1 MPSERQTEAVVR
13 SHFAAHLDEVTLE
26 EQESESPRI
35 AKLLRRASKSGHGPG
50 RPDFIVRFH
59 NEPCLLAVVEC
70 KANVSRHESAER
82 NDFAGHAV
90 DGALHYAEHLNKGF
104 DVLAIA
110 VSGTARRHRVSHF
123 LRLQSEREPREI
135 FGDGLL
141 APHEYIKGYRDDEG
155 KYRQDFTALQRFI
168 QELNDTLHIDKVTE
182 GDRALLISAVL
193 IALER
198 SSFRNAYSTEAQ
210 PQVLAKMTADAAV
223 ESLRDAGVEKE
234 RLDVI
239 KRAFDFLT
247 VSPVL
252 STKPGELV
260 EIIASID
267 ENVNSFRKTHQYR
280 DVLGTLYVEFLRHA
294 NSDKGL
300 GIVLTP
306 PHITEFFAEL
316 ARVNAKSIVYDSCVG
331 TGGFLISAMKRM
343 IDDAKGDS
351 TVERRIKHSQ
361 LYGVELQSTIYPLAV
376 SNMFIHQDGK
386 TNILHGS
393 CFDEEMVQHISSLKP
408 TVGLL
413 NPPYKAD
420 KRRDVEEL
428 KFVAYNLRC
437 LHPGGTCVA
446 LVPMQAALSQSG
458 KVADWKRELL
468 ASHTLEAVCSMP
480 NELFFNSKVG
490 VVACVMVFTAHQP
503 HPVGKEVFLGYFKDD
518 GFKKRKI
525 GGRQDVEGCW
535 KDIRERWL
543 AHYLNRR
550 TTHGLSANV
559 VLGAEDEW
567 GPEAHLETDYSVLQD
582 EMFERSLHDYSTFLF
597 RCQQRGVVSDERIGA
612 HTALRDTST
621 WGRFLLTD
629 LFRVSGTTT
638 TPPRELDYHQPGAHP
653 YVTTQATNNGVGDFY
668 DHFTED
674 GGVITVDSAVVGYC
688 AYQAEAFSASDHV
701 EKLTPRFSMTASAA
715 MFLATILNRE
725 QYRYNYGLKRAQ
737 KRLRRESLR
746 LPCTRRG
753 DPDWRYIEKYIGG
766 LRYSANL
773 NSRP

>member
-26 EQESESPRI
+26 EQESDSPRI

-90 DGALHYAEHLNKGF
+90 DGALHYAEHLSKGF

-198 SSFRNAYSTEAQ
+198 SSFRNAYSREAQ
-210 PQVLAKMTADAAV
+210 PQVLAKMTVDAAV

-239 KRAFDFLT
+239 KRAFGFLT

-252 STKPGELV
+252 STKPGELA

-280 DVLGTLYVEFLRHA
+280 DVLGTFYVEFLRHA

-361 LYGVELQSTIYPLAV
+361 LYGVELQ
-376 SNMFIHQDGK
+376 
-386 TNILHGS
+386 
-393 CFDEEMVQHISSLKP
+393 
-408 TVGLL
+408 
-413 NPPYKAD
+413 
-420 KRRDVEEL
+420 
-428 KFVAYNLRC
+428 
-437 LHPGGTCVA
+437 
-446 LVPMQAALSQSG
+446 
-458 KVADWKRELL
+458 
-468 ASHTLEAVCSMP
+468 
-480 NELFFNSKVG
+480 
-490 VVACVMVFTAHQP
+490 
-503 HPVGKEVFLGYFKDD
+503 
-518 GFKKRKI
+518 
-525 GGRQDVEGCW
+525 
-535 KDIRERWL
+535 
-543 AHYLNRR
+543 
-550 TTHGLSANV
+550 
-559 VLGAEDEW
+559 
-567 GPEAHLETDYSVLQD
+567 
-582 EMFERSLHDYSTFLF
+582 
-597 RCQQRGVVSDERIGA
+597 RGVVSDERIGT
-612 HTALRDTST
+612 HIALRDTST
-621 WGRFLLTD
+621 WGRFPLTD

-753 DPDWRYIEKYIGG
+753 VPDWRYIEKYIGG
-766 LRYSANL
+766 LRYSAI
-773 NSRP
+773 